1 MGAKK
6 QRIFV
11 IDDDP
16 DIHLAVKSIL
26 QPDYE
31 IECYSNGHTGLAA
44 MRRQPPDL
52 VLLDVM
58 MTTMT
63 EGFHLLYEIR
73 QDSALR
79 QVPVVVVSSIG
90 RDTRMDFSSALG
102 TEYLPA
108 DGFLEKPFDAERL
121 LGIVGDAISRTHAGS
136 PADHPV

>member
-26 QPDYE
+26 QHDFE
-31 IECYSNGHTGLAA
+31 IECFNNGQSGLAA

-79 QVPVVVVSSIG
+79 HVPVVVVSSIE
-90 RDTRMDFSSALG
+90 RDTRMNFSNAVGS
-102 TEYLPA
+102 EYLPA
-108 DGFLEKPFDAERL
+108 DGFLEKPFDAAKL
-121 LGIVGDAISRTHAGS
+121 QTIVDEIISRAHAG
-136 PADHPV
+136 ARAR